1 MATKIKAYTHA
12 NLKTPIYV
20 DTSLLASWYFSPGH
34 KATHLVM
41 TGGAM
46 VPISESPEQVTSDKS
61 AVENLDKNGEKKN
74 EPIRKQKRL
83 A

>member
-1 MATKIKAYTHA
+1 MAQKIKQYTHA

-46 VPISESPEQVTSDKS
+46 VPISESPETVL
-61 AVENLDKNGEKKN
+61 ADKNKISESPESVTKSK
-74 EPIRKQKRL
+74 RKGDLK
-83 A
+83 